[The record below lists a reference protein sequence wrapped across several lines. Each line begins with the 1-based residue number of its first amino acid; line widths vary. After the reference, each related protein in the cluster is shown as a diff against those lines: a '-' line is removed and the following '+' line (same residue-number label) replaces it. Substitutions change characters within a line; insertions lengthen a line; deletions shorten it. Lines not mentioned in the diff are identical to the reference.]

1 MAKRTAKADARKSSI
16 RATVGHVF
24 AQLKHRM
31 MLTIRS
37 VGIKRAKAATIVA
50 DIAYNMGRWR
60 WWGRSVSA

>member
-1 MAKRTAKADARKSSI
+1 MEKRTAKADARKSSI

-37 VGIKRAKAATIVA
+37 VGIKRAEPCIRHDKRPFGSLFAL
-50 DIAYNMGRWR
+50 
-60 WWGRSVSA
+60 